1 MIPRLRK
8 HYRVIDTRARSLGAP
23 LLAQWQ
29 GFSTRERHLLRLTL
43 LAVVLGAAWILL
55 LKPALQTIQRW
66 QTEIP
71 RLQTEIPRLQA
82 QAHELESILQDV
94 APVAQQPV
102 QLASADEAMAALNA
116 TLEAA
121 GLAEVSTLTVLDSP
135 ESALNDQPRSGMQY
149 RLQVSV
155 APAYQVIAWLMST
168 PESLGINVLD
178 IQLRRG
184 AMSPADVSGRVSGHV
199 ELAMPA
205 FNNVSN

>member
-8 HYRVIDTRARSLGAP
+8 HYGVIDTRARSLGAP

-71 RLQTEIPRLQA
+71 RLQA

-116 TLEAA
+116 TLETS